1 MLNHHDTP
9 SDDEDEDS
17 GNIANGNVMPAES
30 NGEADHAIPPDIS
43 VHPYQ
48 RLSPDRVL
56 DAMESVGIHCDA
68 RILALNSYENRVYQV
83 GVEDDVPVIV
93 KFYRPERWSR
103 AQILE
108 EHAFAEE
115 LAGLEIPVVPP
126 RRLNG
131 VDTLYEFDGFSF
143 SIFERLAGRAPEL
156 DNLDNLLVM
165 GRFIARVHAVGQTQ
179 SFKHRV
185 SLSVERLA
193 VESRQFL
200 LENQFIPL
208 SLCPAYESLSQDLI
222 DKIQAIFGR
231 NSEIAQIRIHGDCHP
246 GNVLWRDDAPNFVD
260 FDDTMTGPAIQDI
273 WMMLSGERNQKQGQ
287 LLEIVEGYNEFYDF
301 NVKELD
307 LIEALRTLRIMHYS
321 AWLARRWEDP
331 AFPKCF
337 PWFNTER
344 YWAEHILELRE
355 QMAAL
360 DEAPLRLF

>member
-1 MLNHHDTP
+1 MPYQHDTP
-9 SDDEDEDS
+9 SDDESS
-17 GNIANGNVMPAES
+17 GNNANGNVMPAD
-30 NGEADHAIPPDIS
+30 NGSDADKVAPPDSS

-93 KFYRPERWSR
+93 KFYRPERWTR

-143 SIFERLAGRAPEL
+143 SVFERLAGRAPDL

-179 SFKHRV
+179 SFAHRV
-185 SLSVERLA
+185 NLSVERLA
-193 VESRQFL
+193 IESRQYL
-200 LENQFIPL
+200 LEKQFIPL
-208 SLCPAYESLSQDLI
+208 SLVPAYESLSKDLI
-222 DKIQAIFGR
+222 DKIQSIFGR
-231 NSEIAQIRIHGDCHP
+231 NSEVAQIRIHGDCHP

-273 WMMLSGERNQKQGQ
+273 WMMLSGERDQKQGQ

-360 DEAPLRLF
+360 DEPPLRLF